1 MAIVYLNG
9 AYLPEA
15 QAAVPVTDRGFMF
28 GDGVYEVIPAYGGK
42 LFRLPE
48 HLERLQNSLDAIRI
62 ANPHTPAQWRRLL
75 ERLLEHNHAARSD
88 WSVYLQVTRGVAP
101 RDHAFPV
108 GVVPTVF
115 ASTNPIK
122 PPPREVLAAGV
133 GAITVPD
140 LRWAHCNIKAITL
153 LPNILVRQQALDA
166 GAAEAIM
173 LRAGYL
179 TEGAASN
186 VFIVEH
192 GRLLTP
198 PKGAQLLPGIT
209 RDVVLELARS
219 HGIDC
224 AEESISEPQLRQAE
238 EIWLTNSTREVVPV
252 THLDG
257 HPVGAGAP
265 GPLWAAMYEHFQA
278 FKRSFHA

>member
-1 MAIVYLNG
+1 MPIVYLNG
-9 AYLPEA
+9 AYLEEA

-62 ANPHTPAQWRRLL
+62 RNPHPPAQWQRLL
-75 ERLLEHNHAARSD
+75 EELLERNHTRGGD

-108 GVVPTVF
+108 GVAPTVF
-115 ASTNPIK
+115 AATNPIK
-122 PPPREVLAAGV
+122 PPARNVLAEGV

-140 LRWAHCNIKAITL
+140 VRWAHCNIKAITL

-186 VFIVEH
+186 VFIVER
-192 GRLLTP
+192 GRVLTP
-198 PKGAQLLPGIT
+198 PKSAQLLPGIT
-209 RDVVLELARS
+209 RDVVLELARNR
-219 HGIDC
+219 GMDC
-224 AEESISEPQLRQAE
+224 AEETISEAQLRQAD
-238 EIWLTNSTREVVPV
+238 EIWLTSSTREVTPV

-257 HPVGAGAP
+257 HPVGNGAP

-278 FKRSFHA
+278 FKRSFHV